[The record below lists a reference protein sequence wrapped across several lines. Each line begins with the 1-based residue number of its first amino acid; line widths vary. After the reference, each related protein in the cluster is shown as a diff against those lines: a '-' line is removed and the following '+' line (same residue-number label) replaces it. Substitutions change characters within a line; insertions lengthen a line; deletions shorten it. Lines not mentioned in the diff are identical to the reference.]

1 MSNIN
6 VKMRSANQINVSLT
20 RLDSTLF
27 MQKSTYDSDSDGL
40 ISGSIIELDTSNFN
54 GNLSSADNTVQK
66 ALETIDEMT
75 GLGGGEVNT
84 ASNIGT
90 AGVGVFKQK
99 SGVDLQ
105 FKKINAGSSKVTI
118 TDDTANNEV
127 DIDVSITKSD
137 IGLGNVDNTSDINKP
152 VSTAQQTALN
162 GKVSSDITGVTGADS
177 ITNIISL
184 TQAEYDAIGTP
195 NASTLYLI
203 AG

>member
-1 MSNIN
+1 VSNIN